1 MAQSPAFCSG
11 VIAFG
16 ISSSWTKPEVFC
28 NQMPLEYSA
37 YLLLQIPVCCAE
49 VWPFGRTVCSGMR
62 FEVPMPEPIRA
73 NAMLQGSVILTEDER
88 SRSAG
93 EVRVPDARI
102 FVFARAGWR

>member
-1 MAQSPAFCSG
+1 
-11 VIAFG
+11 
-16 ISSSWTKPEVFC
+16 
-28 NQMPLEYSA
+28 
-37 YLLLQIPVCCAE
+37 
-49 VWPFGRTVCSGMR
+49 
-62 FEVPMPEPIRA
+62 MPEPIRA